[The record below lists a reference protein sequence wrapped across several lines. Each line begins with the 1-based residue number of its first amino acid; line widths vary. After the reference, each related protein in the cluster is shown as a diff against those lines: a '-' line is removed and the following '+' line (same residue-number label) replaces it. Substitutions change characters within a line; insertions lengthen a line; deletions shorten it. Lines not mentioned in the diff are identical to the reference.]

1 MQSLDALQPAMQHGA
16 RVGRRLSLRRAA
28 ALVAFTCLTGGAAYA
43 QNATWNGSTTD
54 WNTSTNWT
62 PNTVPSGTATFS
74 ATGSTAVDNASG
86 LVAIGAIAF
95 DATAQAYSFTI
106 ENPFLVNGTGVANNS
121 ANTQAFEVTS
131 GANLVFQNA
140 STANSGTG
148 AVSYTADSGG
158 FIFFNNTSNAG
169 NANTTYTNNGI
180 IQFEDGSSA
189 GSANFTNNTEL
200 DFFDST
206 TAASSTITNS
216 ATGTVTFNNTATA
229 GTATI
234 DNSGALD
241 FNNSSS
247 AGSAFIT
254 NLSGGT
260 IVFSNSSTGGSSII
274 ANASGGTLTFN
285 DTSSAGGQINNSGTT
300 TFNNSSNA
308 GSGAINNFTGATLT
322 FNDTSS
328 AGSVTIFNQATATF
342 NNSSTAGNASIT
354 NSSGGTLTFNDTS
367 TAGSAAI
374 MNVASMAFNN
384 SASAGS
390 ATITNL
396 GPTGSL
402 TFNNSTTAGTANI
415 TNDSTLTFNNSSNAG
430 SATIVN
436 NESAAFNNS
445 ADAGSAIITNNLTL
459 TFNNS
464 STADTATITTNSPG
478 TTSFTGSSTGGNARF
493 ITNAGGTFDMSGL
506 TDGGMTAG
514 SIEGAGSYILGGNA
528 LTVGSNNLSTT
539 VSGVISGVGGSL
551 IKTGSGTLTLTN
563 TETYTGATT
572 IDAGALMVNGSIV
585 ASSGVTVNSG
595 GTLEGTGTVSS
606 TTVNS
611 GGTFMPGNGT
621 PGTSMTV
628 SGSLAFMSGAMYLV
642 QVSPATASFASVTGT
657 ATLNGTVDAVFAP
670 GTYTQKQYTILMANG
685 GINGTFTAL
694 ETSNLPANI
703 TASLSYSADDA
714 FLNLKASLPT
724 TGLNVN
730 QQNVANALNT
740 FFNNGGALPPS
751 FFSIFN
757 LTGSALANALTQL
770 DGEVATGADKGAF
783 LLMNEFLGVMLDPF
797 VDGRI
802 AGPSGPI
809 GFAPDQE
816 AAFPSD
822 VALAYAGVLK
832 APPPATFTQR
842 WTAWGSAYGGGEFTQ
857 GNAVIGSNNV
867 NAQASGFAGGMDY
880 HLTPDTVVGFGL
892 SGGET
897 GWTLAQGLGTGRSD
911 AFQAGL
917 YGVSHAGPAYVA
929 AAVAVAEHWMSTSRV
944 ALGDSLTASFNAQ
957 AYGGRLEAGYRY
969 GAWSGVGFAPYAAVQ
984 VEEFH
989 APAYS
994 EADLTGGGF
1003 GLSYAAQDA
1012 TDTRSELGVRL
1023 DNLTTFDGMPLMLR
1037 ARLAWAHDWTTNPA
1051 LNAVFEALPG
1061 ANFVVNGA
1069 ATPPNSA
1076 LVTVGSELRLTPQ
1089 WTLLT
1094 KFDGQFASTGQ
1105 TYAGSGTLRYSW

>member
-1 MQSLDALQPAMQHGA
+1 MQSLDAVQHGA
-16 RVGRRLSLRRAA
+16 AQGAWVRARRAA
-28 ALVAFTCLTGGAAYA
+28 AALIVFTCVTSGAAYA
-43 QNATWNGSTTD
+43 QDATWNGSTTD

-86 LVAIGAIAF
+86 LVAIGAVAF

-106 ENPFLVNGTGVANNS
+106 DNPFLVNGTGVANNS
-121 ANTQAFEVTS
+121 ANTQAFEVTD
-131 GANLVFQNA
+131 GASLVFQNA

-148 AVSYTADSGG
+148 AVVYTVDNGG
-158 FIFFNNTSNAG
+158 SVTFTSTSNAG
-169 NANTTYTNNGI
+169 NANTTYTNNGV
-180 IQFEDGSSA
+180 IQFNDSTSA
-189 GSANFTNNTEL
+189 GSANFTNNTQI
-200 DFFDST
+200 DFFSSS
-206 TAASSTITNS
+206 TAANSTITNA
-216 ATGTVTFNNTATA
+216 ATGTVTFNNSATA
-229 GTATI
+229 ANATI
-234 DNSGALD
+234 NNSGTVD
-241 FNNSSS
+241 FNNSSTGGNASITNNTGATLTFNNTSS
-247 AGSAFIT
+247 AGNSTIGNTGTLSFNDSSSAGASTIT
-254 NLSGGT
+254 NNSGGSIT
-260 IVFSNSSTGGSSII
+260 FSTSS
-274 ANASGGTLTFN
+274 AGGTANITNDGGATLAFN
-285 DTSSAGGQINNSGTT
+285 DTSSAGGATITNSGTAS
-300 TFNNSSNA
+300 FNNSSA
-308 GSGAINNFTGATLT
+308 
-322 FNDTSS
+322 
-328 AGSVTIFNQATATF
+328 
-342 NNSSTAGNASIT
+342 AGNSNILNT
-354 NSSGGTLTFNDTS
+354 GGGTLTFNDTS
-367 TAGSAAI
+367 TAGSASI
-374 MNVASMAFNN
+374 QNLTTMTFND

-390 ATITNL
+390 ATITNV
-396 GPTGSL
+396 GPTGNL
-402 TFNNSTTAGTANI
+402 TFNNSSTAGTANI

-445 ADAGSAIITNNLTL
+445 ADAGTAIITNNLL
-459 TFNNS
+459 LSFNNS
-464 STADTATITTNSPG
+464 STADNATITTNSPG

-551 IKTGSGTLTLTN
+551 IKVGTGTLTLTN

-606 TTVNS
+606 TTINS

-628 SGSLAFMSGAMYLV
+628 SGSLAFMSGALYLV
-642 QVSPATASFASVTGT
+642 QVNPTTASFANVTVGT
-657 ATLNGTVDAVFAP
+657 ASLNGTVDAVFAS
-670 GTYTQKQYTILMANG
+670 GAYMQKQYTILASSG
-685 GINGTFTAL
+685 GVSGTFTSL
-694 ETSNLPANI
+694 STTNLPANF
-703 TASLSYSADDA
+703 TASLSYSSDDV

-740 FFNNGGALPPS
+740 FFNGGGALPPGFVS
-751 FFSIFN
+751 VFG
-757 LTGSALANALTQL
+757 LTGPALANALTQL

-783 LLMNEFLGVMLDPF
+783 LLLSEFLGVMLDPF

-802 AGPSGPI
+802 AGPGGPI

-816 AAFPSD
+816 AALPSD
-822 VALAYAGVLK
+822 IALAYAGVLK

-842 WTAWGSAYGGGEFTQ
+842 WTAWGSAFGGGEFTQ

-867 NAQASGFAGGMDY
+867 NAQATGFAGGMDY

-944 ALGDSLTASFNAQ
+944 ALGDPLTASFNAQ

-969 GAWSGVGFAPYAAVQ
+969 GAWSGVGVAPYAAVQ

-989 APAYS
+989 TPAYS

-1003 GLSYAAQDA
+1003 GLSYAAQNA
-1012 TDTRSELGVRL
+1012 TDTRSELGFRL
-1023 DNLTTFDGMPLMLR
+1023 DDLTAFDGMPLLLR

-1051 LNAVFEALPG
+1051 LNAVFETLPG

-1069 ATPPNSA
+1069 ATPPDSA

-1094 KFDGQFASTGQ
+1094 KFDGQFASTAQ

>member
-1 MQSLDALQPAMQHGA
+1 M
-16 RVGRRLSLRRAA
+16 
-28 ALVAFTCLTGGAAYA
+28 ALVVCICLTGGAAYA

-54 WNTSTNWT
+54 WNTPTNWT

-86 LVAIGAIAF
+86 LVAIGAITF
-95 DATAQAYSFTI
+95 DATAQAYSFTLI
-106 ENPFLVNGTGVANNS
+106 NNPFLVNGTGVANNS
-121 ANTQAFEVTS
+121 ANTQAFEVTD
-131 GANLVFQNA
+131 GTNLVFQNA
-140 STANSGTG
+140 SSANSGTG
-148 AVSYTADSGG
+148 AVAYTVDNGA

-180 IQFEDGSSA
+180 IEFEDSNSA
-189 GSANFTNNTEL
+189 NGANFTNNTQI
-200 DFFDST
+200 DFFSSS
-206 TAASSTITNS
+206 TAANSTITNA
-216 ATGTVTFNNTATA
+216 ATGTVTFNNSATA
-229 GTATI
+229 ANATI
-234 DNSGALD
+234 NNSGTVD
-241 FNNSSS
+241 FNNSSTGGNAS
-247 AGSAFIT
+247 IT
-254 NLSGGT
+254 N
-260 IVFSNSSTGGSSII
+260 N
-274 ANASGGTLTFN
+274 
-285 DTSSAGGQINNSGTT
+285 
-300 TFNNSSNA
+300 
-308 GSGAINNFTGATLT
+308 TGATLT
-322 FNDTSS
+322 FNNTSS
-328 AGSVTIFNQATATF
+328 AGNSTIGNTGTLSFNDSSSAGASTITNNSGGSITFSNSSAGGTANITNDGGATLTFNDASSAGGATITNSGTASF
-342 NNSSTAGNASIT
+342 NNSSTAGTANIT
-354 NSSGGTLTFNDTS
+354 NNGGATLTFNDTS
-367 TAGSAAI
+367 TAGSATI
-374 MNVASMAFNN
+374 TNLASMAFNS

-390 ATITNL
+390 ATITNV
-396 GPTGSL
+396 GPTGNL
-402 TFNNSTTAGTANI
+402 TFNNTSTAGTANV
-415 TNDSTLTFNNSSNAG
+415 TNDSTLTFNDTSNAG

-436 NESAAFNNS
+436 NQTATFNSS
-445 ADAGSAIITNNLTL
+445 ADAGAAIITNNLL
-459 TFNNS
+459 LSFNNS
-464 STADTATITTNSPG
+464 STADSATITTNSPG

-551 IKTGSGTLTLTN
+551 IKVGSGTLTLTN
-563 TETYTGATT
+563 TDTYTGATT
-572 IDAGALMVNGSIV
+572 INAGALMVNGSIA

-595 GTLEGTGTVSS
+595 ATLEGTGTVSS
-606 TTVNS
+606 TTISS
-611 GGTFMPGNGT
+611 GGTLAPGNGT
-621 PGTSMTV
+621 PGTAMTV
-628 SGSLAFMSGAMYLV
+628 NGSLAFLSGAMYLV
-642 QVSPATASFASVTGT
+642 QVNTATASLTNVTGT

-670 GTYTQKQYTILMANG
+670 GNYTQKQYTILMANG
-685 GINGTFTAL
+685 GIIGTFTAL
-694 ETSNLPANI
+694 DTFNLPANI
-703 TASLSYSADDA
+703 TASLSYSGNDV

-740 FFNNGGALPPS
+740 FFNNGGALPPN
-751 FFSIFN
+751 FMTIFN
-757 LTGSALANALTQL
+757 LTGTNLANALTQL

-783 LLMNEFLGVMLDPF
+783 LLLSEFLGVMLDPF

-802 AGPSGPI
+802 AGPGGPI

-822 VALAYAGVLK
+822 IALAYAGVLK

-842 WTAWGSAYGGGEFTQ
+842 WTAWGSAFGGGEFTQ

-867 NAQASGFAGGMDY
+867 NIEATGFAGGMDY

-892 SGGET
+892 SGGQT

-917 YGVSHAGPAYVA
+917 YGVSHAGPVYVA
-929 AAVAVAEHWMSTSRV
+929 AAVAAAEHWMSTSRV

-969 GAWSGVGFAPYAAVQ
+969 GGWSGVGVSPYAAVQ
-984 VEEFH
+984 VEAFH
-989 APAYS
+989 TPAYS

-1003 GLSYAAQDA
+1003 GLSYAAQNA

-1023 DNLTTFDGMPLMLR
+1023 DDLTAFQGMPLLLR

-1051 LNAVFEALPG
+1051 LNAVFESLPG

-1076 LVTVGSELRLTPQ
+1076 LVTVGGELRLTPQ
-1089 WTLLT
+1089 WTFLT
-1094 KFDGQFASTGQ
+1094 KFDGQFASTAQ

>member
-1 MQSLDALQPAMQHGA
+1 M
-16 RVGRRLSLRRAA
+16 
-28 ALVAFTCLTGGAAYA
+28 VACICLTSGAAYA

-54 WNTSTNWT
+54 WNTATNWT
-62 PNTVPSGTATFS
+62 PNTVPSGIATFS

-86 LVAIGAIAF
+86 LVAIGAVSF
-95 DATAQAYSFTI
+95 NATAQAYSFTI

-121 ANTQAFEVTS
+121 ANTQAFEVTDS
-131 GANLVFQNA
+131 ASLVFQNA
-140 STANSGTG
+140 STANSGAG
-148 AVSYTADSGG
+148 AVNYTVDNGG
-158 FIFFNNTSNAG
+158 AVTFNSASNGG
-169 NANTTYTNNGI
+169 NDNTTYTNNGVI
-180 IQFEDGSSA
+180 TFNDNSNAGGASYTNNAELDFFGSASA
-189 GSANFTNNTEL
+189 GSATINNGT
-200 DFFDST
+200 
-206 TAASSTITNS
+206 
-216 ATGTVTFNNTATA
+216 TGTVTFN
-229 GTATI
+229 
-234 DNSGALD
+234 
-241 FNNSSS
+241 SSVS
-247 AGSAFIT
+247 AGSALLT
-254 NLSGGT
+254 NQAGGT
-260 IVFSNSSTGGSSII
+260 VDFNNTSTGGSATVDNFGTFNFNDSSTAGA
-274 ANASGGTLTFN
+274 ANITNESGGAIVFATSSSGGSAVINNLGGGTLTFN
-285 DTSSAGGQINNSGTT
+285 DTSSAGGALISNSGTAS
-300 TFNNSSNA
+300 FNNSS
-308 GSGAINNFTGATLT
+308 
-322 FNDTSS
+322 S
-328 AGSVTIFNQATATF
+328 AGTAH
-342 NNSSTAGNASIT
+342 IT
-354 NSSGGTLTFNDTS
+354 NSSGATLTFNDTS

-374 MNVASMAFNN
+374 ANLATMALND

-390 ATITNL
+390 ATITNF
-396 GPTGSL
+396 GPTGNL
-402 TFNNSTTAGTANI
+402 AFNNSSTAGTANI

-436 NESAAFNNS
+436 NQTATFNNS
-445 ADAGSAIITNNLTL
+445 ADAGSANITNNLTL

-464 STADTATITTNSPG
+464 STADSATITINGPG
-478 TTSFTGSSTGGNARF
+478 TTSFTGSSTGGDARF

-551 IKTGSGTLTLTN
+551 IKTGTGTLTLTN

-595 GTLEGTGTVSS
+595 GTLEGAGTVSS

-611 GGTFMPGNGT
+611 GATFMPGNGT

-628 SGSLAFMSGAMYLV
+628 SGSLAFMSGALYLV
-642 QVSPATASFASVTGT
+642 QVNPTTASFANVTAGT
-657 ATLNGTVDAVFAP
+657 ASLNGTVDAVFAS
-670 GTYTQKQYTILMANG
+670 GTYMQKQYTILASTG
-685 GINGTFTAL
+685 GVNGTFTSL
-694 ETSNLPANI
+694 STTNLPANV
-703 TASLSYSADDA
+703 TASLSYSPNDV
-714 FLNLKASLPT
+714 FLNLKASIPT

-740 FFNNGGALPPS
+740 FFNGGGALPPGFVS
-751 FFSIFN
+751 VLG
-757 LTGSALANALTQL
+757 LTGANLANALTQL
-770 DGEVATGADKGAF
+770 DGEVATGADRGAF

-802 AGPSGPI
+802 AGPGGPI

-822 VALAYAGVLK
+822 IALAYAGVLK

-842 WTAWGSAYGGGEFTQ
+842 WTAWGSAFGGGEFAQ

-911 AFQAGL
+911 SFQAGL

-969 GAWSGVGFAPYAAVQ
+969 GAWSGIGVSPYAAVQ
-984 VEEFH
+984 IESFQ

-994 EADLTGGGF
+994 EVDLTGGGF
-1003 GLSYAAQDA
+1003 GLSYAAQNA
-1012 TDTRSELGVRL
+1012 TDTRSELGLRL
-1023 DNLTTFDGMPLMLR
+1023 DDLTALDGMPLMLR

-1051 LNAVFEALPG
+1051 LNAVFESLPG

-1069 ATPPNSA
+1069 ATPPDSA

-1094 KFDGQFASTGQ
+1094 KFDGQFASTAQ